1 MIRGQRIYVN
11 SGELAF
17 DMGSSRAGTFP
28 CIFLETVYNEDG
40 TVYGAKFLNQFNKI
54 DVTPKSLI
62 SNFNI

>member
-28 CIFLETVYNEDG
+28 CIFLETVHDRHRN
-40 TVYGAKFLNQFNKI
+40 VYGAKIINQFGKI
-54 DVTPKSLI
+54 EVTHKSLI

>member
-28 CIFLETVYNEDG
+28 CTFLETVYEKDG
-40 TVYGAKFLNQFNKI
+40 TIYGAKFLNQFGKV
-54 DVTPKSLI
+54 DVTHKSLI